1 MTVEK
6 QKNFII
12 KFIYV
17 LVIACI
23 VYFAVKYAIQ
33 WIMPFVVAF
42 LIAALLHPVIRF
54 LSKKLKLK
62 TQKPVAIVI
71 TILFYCTFGVLITL
85 ILINSVT
92 AVLSFIQKLPEYY
105 LNNIAPS
112 LNALFDRIA
121 EKLSGLDI
129 DIDLSMTTI
138 TNRLYSGLTNISS
151 IITSAFSV
159 LSGIPNFLLSALIM
173 VISTFFIAIDY
184 DLIIKWT
191 MAQLP
196 SRASGAIIKVKEYIV
211 KILFKYIRSYFL
223 ILCITF
229 GELLLGFF
237 IMHFITGLSNIFL
250 LALLIAL
257 FDILPIVGTGTI
269 IIPWG
274 IIALLTGDFKTG
286 ICTLVMY
293 IIITLVRQFIE
304 PKIVGTQVGLHPVV
318 TLLSM
323 IVGMKLFGGIGLF
336 GFPITL
342 ALLKDLNDHGHIH
355 IFKPIPE
362 NPDEKP
368 EKQPEG
374 PPQDGGEGPE
384 EQEEKEEPEETETE
398 ETEE

>member
-6 QKNFII
+6 KRNFII
-12 KFIYV
+12 NFIYV

-54 LSKKLKLK
+54 ITKKLRIK
-62 TQKPVAIVI
+62 TQKPAAIVI
-71 TILFYCTFGVLITL
+71 TVLFYCTFGVLISL
-85 ILINSVT
+85 ILINTVT
-92 AVLSFIQKLPEYY
+92 AVLGFIQKVPEYY
-105 LNNIAPS
+105 LNDIAPALNSLFDNIAQ
-112 LNALFDRIA
+112 
-121 EKLSGLDI
+121 KLADLDI
-129 DIDLSMTTI
+129 ETDLSLSTI
-138 TNRLYSGLTNISS
+138 TNRLYSGLMNISAL
-151 IITSAFSV
+151 ITSAFSV
-159 LSGIPNFLLSALIM
+159 ISGIPNFLLSALIM

-184 DLIIKWT
+184 DMIIKWT

-196 SRASGAIIKVKEYIV
+196 SRASSAIIKVKEYIV

-229 GELLLGFF
+229 AELLLGFF
-237 IMHFITGLSNIFL
+237 IMHFITGISNIFL
-250 LALLIAL
+250 LSLLIAL

-269 IIPWG
+269 MIPWG

-286 ICTLVMY
+286 ICTLVIY
-293 IIITLVRQFIE
+293 TVITLVRQFIE

-362 NPDEKP
+362 QPDEKSEEKPKDPP
-368 EKQPEG
+368 E
-374 PPQDGGEGPE
+374 DGGEEKPE
-384 EQEEKEEPEETETE
+384 EEEPKPEEDGTDGQTE
-398 ETEE
+398 